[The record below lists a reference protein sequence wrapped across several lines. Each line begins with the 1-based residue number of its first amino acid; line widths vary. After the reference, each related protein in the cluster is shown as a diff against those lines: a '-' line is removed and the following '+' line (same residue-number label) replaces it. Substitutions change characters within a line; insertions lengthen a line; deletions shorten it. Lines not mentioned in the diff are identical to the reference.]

1 MFRYL
6 PLILKNTLRNKRRS
20 FLTIGSIAASFCL
33 LGVLFA
39 IYSAFFLTEPTAA
52 QALRLITRNR
62 VSLTQ
67 TMPAA
72 YKQKIATVPG
82 IKGIYISQWFGGAYK
97 DEQADR
103 RNMFARFAVEAKEF
117 FEVQPDI
124 QLPDDQKQA
133 FLRERS
139 ACIVGKKLQERLGFK
154 VGDRVTLAGDIFP
167 GNYDMTIRGIYDSN
181 EDNETLYFHLE
192 YLYESLPAARRD
204 FAGTFSILTASK
216 EDTSRVPKLVDDMF
230 RNSPVQTRTETEA
243 AFILSFASF
252 LGNIKLFLFII
263 CSAVTFTILLVSAN
277 TMAMTVRERVKEV
290 GVMKTLGFT
299 RQSVLGLILGEAT
312 FLSLLG
318 AALGCVLAGL
328 MVIGLREVAGAFSFQ
343 LRTMTLTPGAIGL
356 CIGLGAITGL
366 VASLLPAIG
375 ASRTP
380 IVDSL
385 KYAG

>member
-1 MFRYL
+1 
-6 PLILKNTLRNKRRS
+6 
-20 FLTIGSIAASFCL
+20 
-33 LGVLFA
+33 
-39 IYSAFFLTEPTAA
+39 
-52 QALRLITRNR
+52 
-62 VSLTQ
+62 
-67 TMPAA
+67 
-72 YKQKIATVPG
+72 
-82 IKGIYISQWFGGAYK
+82 
-97 DEQADR
+97 
-103 RNMFARFAVEAKEF
+103 
-117 FEVQPDI
+117 
-124 QLPDDQKQA
+124 
-133 FLRERS
+133 
-139 ACIVGKKLQERLGFK
+139 
-154 VGDRVTLAGDIFP
+154 
-167 GNYDMTIRGIYDSN
+167 
-181 EDNETLYFHLE
+181 
-192 YLYESLPAARRD
+192 
-204 FAGTFSILTASK
+204 
-216 EDTSRVPKLVDDMF
+216 MF

-299 RQSVLGLILGEAT
+299 RQGVLGLILGEAT

-356 CIGLGAITGL
+356 CMGLGAFTGF

-380 IVDSL
+380 IIDSL